1 MQRGIVAN
9 KIFICSRK
17 FLFLLKFQHALLRWT
32 TLQQEN
38 GFCGMNGLVI
48 ILSTYTIESVLNYAW
63 KWIIILLLIREM
75 YEKFRFAWELKYKK
89 NIYTMNIIFFTF
101 LFIFSIFF
109 LFMTLIYSEVY
120 FIIHY
125 LSISLVKFL
134 FFKNV
139 IYFLTLFQIIRL
151 E

>member
-1 MQRGIVAN
+1 
-9 KIFICSRK
+9 
-17 FLFLLKFQHALLRWT
+17 
-32 TLQQEN
+32 
-38 GFCGMNGLVI
+38 MNGLVI